1 MKQLL
6 NYNPLFDPVA
16 KTLDFG
22 GMNSSF
28 AIDKLYAVINV
39 TRNTPL
45 YIPGAAG
52 YGITGI
58 KGTKIT
64 LTYDTSTHSSS
75 DLINVFY
82 DTAGTFDANAAFEN
96 GGQLQLL
103 QETMTLVL
111 SELRVTNMLLA
122 SGLNIDY
129 NDAVVY
135 RNDLTTTNNN

>member
-52 YGITGI
+52 YGITAINGS
-58 KGTKIT
+58 KIT
-64 LTYDTSTHSSS
+64 LTFDTSTHRSS

>member
-6 NYNPLFDPVA
+6 SFTPLFDPVA

-22 GMNSSF
+22 GMNGSF

-58 KGTKIT
+58 NGPKIT
-64 LTYDTSTHSSS
+64 LTFDTSTHRSS

-82 DTAGTFDANAAFEN
+82 DTAGTIDANAALEN
-96 GGQLQLL
+96 GGQLQVL

-111 SELRVTNMLLA
+111 AELRVTNILL
-122 SGLNIDY
+122 SQGLNIDY
-129 NDAVVY
+129 NDAVNF

>member
-6 NYNPLFDPVA
+6 SHTPLFDPVA

-22 GMNSSF
+22 GMNGSF

-58 KGTKIT
+58 SGTKIT
-64 LTYDTSTHSSS
+64 LDFDTSTHSSS
-75 DLINVFY
+75 DIINIFY
-82 DTAGTFDANAAFEN
+82 DTAGSIDANAALEN
-96 GGQLQLL
+96 GGKLQMI
-103 QETMTLVL
+103 QETMALVL
-111 SELRVTNMLLA
+111 AELRTQNMILA
-122 SGLNIDY
+122 QGLNIDY
-129 NDAVVY
+129 RDVFSI
-135 RNDLTTTNNN
+135 RDDLTVANN

>member
-6 NYNPLFDPVA
+6 NYNPLFDPAA

-22 GMNSSF
+22 SMNGSF

-75 DLINVFY
+75 DIINVFY
-82 DTAGTFDANAAFEN
+82 DTAGSIDANAALEN
-96 GGQLQLL
+96 GGQLQML

-111 SELRVTNMLLA
+111 AELKVHSMLLA
-122 SGLNIDY
+122 QGLNIDY
-129 NDAVVY
+129 KDVLSI
-135 RNDLTTTNNN
+135 RDDLTVTNN

>member
-22 GMNSSF
+22 GMNGSF

-64 LTYDTSTHSSS
+64 LTFDTSTHSSS

-82 DTAGTFDANAAFEN
+82 DTAGTIDANAALEN
-96 GGQLQLL
+96 GGQLQVL

-111 SELRVTNMLLA
+111 AELRVHSMLL
-122 SGLNIDY
+122 SQGLNIDY
-129 NDAVVY
+129 NDAVNF